1 VRSASLTTASLLQH
15 RVMYN
20 DVVHRTQIYL
30 DDQEVS
36 ALEAAAVR
44 TGASRSELIRRAIRA
59 YYGERSVASRL
70 EALRSTAGTWT
81 ERDHTGSQFVESLRG
96 DVNDRLNRLRST

>member
-1 VRSASLTTASLLQH
+1 
-15 RVMYN
+15 MYN
-20 DVVHRTQIYL
+20 NVVHRTQIYL

-36 ALEAAAVR
+36 ALEAAAIR

-59 YYGERSVASRL
+59 QYGERSVSSRL

-81 ERDHTGSQFVESLRG
+81 EQDRTGSQFVDSLRG
-96 DVNDRLNRLRST
+96 DVNDRLSRLRST